1 MTFKYFK
8 KADLICKILAAS
20 LIVSGTVVGG
30 VTLNPI
36 ILGSVSGAGRLLK
49 TYSEAK
55 NFKRKAKLCRFAFTS
70 YEKIL
75 VDVRSN
81 IRGLAYDNKKFLDRV
96 QTVDDI
102 IIDLCPN
109 IPIKYEETYK
119 KLFMTE

>member
-1 MTFKYFK
+1 MSETIDENQIKELKSLYQFYHKKYWLFKMTFKYFK

-96 QTVDDI
+96 
-102 IIDLCPN
+102 
-109 IPIKYEETYK
+109 
-119 KLFMTE
+119 